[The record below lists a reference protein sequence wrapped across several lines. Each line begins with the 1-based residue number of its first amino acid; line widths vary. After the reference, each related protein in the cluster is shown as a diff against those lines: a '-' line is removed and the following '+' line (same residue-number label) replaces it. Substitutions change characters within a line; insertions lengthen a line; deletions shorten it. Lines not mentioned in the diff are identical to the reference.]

1 MHRIEEFPKCKTIE
15 DNENLRSLIKET
27 ENAYSGTW
35 KMAYGT
41 LKSDNC
47 IY

>member
-1 MHRIEEFPKCKTIE
+1 MHRIEGFPKCKTIE

-35 KMAYGT
+35 KMAYGV
-41 LKSDNC
+41 LRSDNRMF
-47 IY
+47 